1 MNYAEYAAETEKR
14 LGLPLPATYKRM
26 VSDGLL
32 PDLCAVGFE
41 FEMPDADDLM
51 EYYADFADAD
61 SLLPLKTQYLPLVA
75 PFAITGNGDV
85 YVFYYENGAAEP
97 LVARLVHDADCC
109 EILAKNF
116 DDFVFRK
123 LLSAANECYT
133 EDGDDNDGEDYRAEL
148 LAQLETH
155 RPYLAAERADTL
167 AEVYRRP
174 FSRDRWNSPYIL
186 EESELNALLQRHAP
200 FDRYD
205 EEWEAIEWGD

>member
-1 MNYAEYAAETEKR
+1 MNYTEYAAATENR

-41 FEMPDADDLM
+41 FEIPDADTLV
-51 EYYADFADAD
+51 EYYGEFADPD
-61 SLLPLKTQYLPLVA
+61 SLLPLKAQYLNSVA
-75 PFAITGNGDV
+75 PFAGAGNGDV

-97 LVARLVHDADCC
+97 LVARLVHDDDFC

-123 LLSAANECYT
+123 LLSAANECYET
-133 EDGDDNDGEDYRAEL
+133 DSEDYRAEL

-155 RPYLAAERADTL
+155 RPYLTPERAAAL
-167 AEVYRRP
+167 AETYRRP
-174 FSRDRWNSPYIL
+174 FSRDQWDDPYIL
-186 EESELNALLQRHAP
+186 EEDELNELLQRHAP
-200 FDRYD
+200 FARYD
-205 EEWEAIEWGD
+205 EEWDAIEWGD